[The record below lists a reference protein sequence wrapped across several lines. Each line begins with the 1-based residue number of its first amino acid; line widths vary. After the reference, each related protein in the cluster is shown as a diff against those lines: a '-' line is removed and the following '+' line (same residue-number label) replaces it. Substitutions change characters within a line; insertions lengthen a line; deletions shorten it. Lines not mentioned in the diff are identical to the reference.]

1 MKLTTISTN
10 SWLQSNP
17 LNQNHSLC
25 TGHGMD
31 IRSFNYLAVDP
42 ISKQKITS

>member
-1 MKLTTISTN
+1 MKITITSVN

-17 LNQNHSLC
+17 LTSNHSLC
-25 TGHGMD
+25 TEQGMD
-31 IRSFNYLAVDP
+31 IRSFNYLTMDP